1 MIPRPAS
8 ELLSIRRRFKSRLLS
23 WSESYRCSLPKLDQS
38 LKRAKVRRDFRSVEA
53 LEDLFPLTIDHD
65 LELKLLERT
74 QAPKL
79 FKLVDSNRLIYD
91 NGSPSL
97 TTIDP
102 SMLQTNSSGE
112 IEKTMLERR
121 VS

>member
-1 MIPRPAS
+1 
-8 ELLSIRRRFKSRLLS
+8 
-23 WSESYRCSLPKLDQS
+23 LPKLDQS